1 MLDVAFDVV
10 HFYKNI
16 MSSSNHCI
24 LSYINVGTTTRGN
37 FQICCHGVGEK
48 KLVNNNN
55 QLLTV
60 KDDISFDDILMAD
73 SSVKIRQ
80 TLDSGEWPEHCS
92 RCRTV
97 EEAGLISPRIVANRR
112 YANQSYVVD
121 LPKPIVTFLELRWS
135 NLCNL
140 SCISCGPER
149 SSSIEKKITFHTG
162 KIFPQ
167 PHIPNEAFYIKAV
180 ESLPTLNMLKFS
192 GGEPLLIRNT
202 QRLIREA
209 VTKGY
214 ASKIE
219 LEFNTNVTV
228 FPKWLEELLPQ
239 FRAVTFELSIDGLG
253 DHFEY
258 IRNPAS
264 WSKVSNNIN
273 KFFYLQKCY
282 PTIKLII
289 APTISIFN
297 ILHLPDFLNWAHTL
311 GAELKGNILYRPQLM
326 NLQSLPASV
335 KETVKSTII
344 QKSKDYNL
352 NLTAQKLI
360 QESINYMSAST
371 SKVSSNDLLNWIS
384 KTDINQKKIF
394 LSIEPNMIE
403 MLQANL

>member
-1 MLDVAFDVV
+1 MT
-10 HFYKNI
+10 
-16 MSSSNHCI
+16 SNYCV
-24 LSYINVGTTTRGN
+24 LSHINVGTTTRGN
-37 FQICCHGVGEK
+37 FQLCCHGLGEK
-48 KLVNNNN
+48 KLVSNNGR
-55 QLLTV
+55 LLTV
-60 KDDISFDDILMAD
+60 NDNISFDEVLMAD
-73 SSVKIRQ
+73 SSIKIRKI
-80 TLDSGEWPEHCS
+80 LDSGGWPEHCS
-92 RCRTV
+92 RCQTI
-97 EEAGLISPRIVANRR
+97 EEAGLISPRIVANSR
-112 YANQSYVVD
+112 YPSQSHVIN
-121 LPKPIVTFLELRWS
+121 LSKPIVKFLELRWS

-167 PHIPNEAFYIKAV
+167 PHIPDEAFYIKAV
-180 ESLPTLNMLKFS
+180 EALPTLNMLKFS

-202 QRLIREA
+202 QRLIKEA

-273 KFFYLQKCY
+273 KFLYLQKCY

-297 ILHLPDFLNWAHTL
+297 ILHLPDFLSWAHTL
-311 GAELKGNILYRPQLM
+311 NAELKGNILYRPQLM
-326 NLQSLPASV
+326 NLQSLPTPV
-335 KETVKSTII
+335 KEIIKSTII
-344 QKSKDYNL
+344 QKSKNYNL

-371 SKVSSNDLLNWIS
+371 SKVSTNDLLKWIS

-394 LSIEPNMIE
+394 SCIEPRIIE
-403 MLQANL
+403 MLQENF